1 MSAVL
6 ALILSGVRVRSPYS
20 FNFVNF
26 IASYMPAK
34 VKGFPP
40 RFEEWVWRNQ
50 GHFVSPPQEAVIPTP
65 GVLPYAVCPTLKG
78 GPTVCVS
85 VCQGRANTKVRAEPP
100 T

>member
-6 ALILSGVRVRSPYS
+6 ALILSGIRVRSPYS

-40 RFEEWVWRNQ
+40 DLEWVW
-50 GHFVSPPQEAVIPTP
+50 
-65 GVLPYAVCPTLKG
+65 
-78 GPTVCVS
+78 
-85 VCQGRANTKVRAEPP
+85 QGRGHVGPHPHRKQ
-100 T
+100 